1 MSRKNLPGRSSC
13 AAVALGLLICLSPG
27 RLAAQETEKPAEKT
41 PPEPQV
47 IHKLTA
53 QQLQK
58 WMAALGHETVVVRS
72 PQLLIWKIHTV
83 KVALVIR
90 DNGQGLQFFAYYK
103 GGGVSLEQ
111 INQWNR
117 TRRFSRSFLDEKGN
131 PCLKLD
137 LDLRGGVTR
146 KQLERFIKTC
156 RTSFLVWARDVI
168 KPAHD
173 AAKGDPQSS

>member
-1 MSRKNLPGRSSC
+1 MSSKHLPGRSSC
-13 AAVALGLLICLSPG
+13 AVAVLGLLFCFAAG
-27 RLAAQETEKPAEKT
+27 RLPAQEAEKPTEKT
-41 PPEPQV
+41 PPGPQV

-53 QQLQK
+53 PQLQK
-58 WMAALGHETVVVRS
+58 LMAALGHETVVRS
-72 PQLLIWKIHTV
+72 PELLIWKIHTV
-83 KVALVIR
+83 KVALVVR

-156 RTSFLVWARDVI
+156 RTSFLVWAREVI

-173 AAKGDPQSS
+173 AAKGDPQPT